1 MQRIILHI
9 DMDYFFAQIEE
20 RENPQFKGKPI
31 VVGADPKE
39 GKGRGVVSTAS
50 YSARKYGIHS
60 ALPISK
66 AYQFCPTAIFLPAN
80 MALYQKV
87 SENIMEIIKKYSP
100 KWEIISLDEAYLD
113 ISFLKNYKGAKLLAK
128 KLKKQILE
136 KEKLTS
142 TIGIGPNKLIA
153 KIASKKAK
161 PRSELCSTT
170 GAKPRSRILTGFA
183 ESETKVNEVL
193 SKFHYGAK
201 PNGLLIIKPD
211 QVKEFLE
218 PLDIDDLPG
227 IGPKTAEKLREIGI
241 NKIKEL
247 KNLSKTKLKELF
259 GKVGETMYER
269 ARGVD
274 ERPFISTL
282 RFARVIDEEPV
293 TSEEIIKSISESAS
307 WRTKGEKRF
316 ISSTGK
322 EHTFEKDTRDS
333 EIIFETF
340 EQMIKE
346 VYQELF
352 KNNFSFKTITVVCRF
367 QGFETHTKSKTL
379 KKPTDNFEILKSEA
393 KKLLL
398 KFLIENQKPIRLVGL
413 RVKIC

>member
-50 YSARKYGIHS
+50 YLARKYGIHS

-66 AYQFCPTAIFLPAN
+66 AYQLCPTAIFLPVN
-80 MALYQKV
+80 MALYQKI
-87 SENIMEIIKKYSP
+87 SEEIMAIVKKYSP
-100 KWEIISLDEAYLD
+100 TFEQVSLDEAFLD
-113 ISFLKNYKGAKLLAK
+113 LSYTELPQEAKVKKRMKFSSPIFYGREKCTIGKPWEKAKGIAE
-128 KLKKQILE
+128 KLKKEIYE

-153 KIASKKAK
+153 KMTSKK
-161 PRSELCSTT
+161 
-170 GAKPRSRILTGFA
+170 
-183 ESETKVNEVL
+183 
-193 SKFHYGAK
+193 AK
-201 PNGLLIIKPD
+201 PNGLLVIKPD
-211 QVKEFLE
+211 QVKKFLE

-247 KNLSKTKLKELF
+247 KNLSKTKLKDIF
-259 GKVGETMYER
+259 GVVGETFYEKI
-269 ARGVD
+269 RG
-274 ERPFISTL
+274 
-282 RFARVIDEEPV
+282 IDEEPV
-293 TSEEIIKSISESAS
+293 SNEEIIKSI
-307 WRTKGEKRF
+307 
-316 ISSTGK
+316 GK
-322 EHTFEKDTRDS
+322 EHTFEKDTRDP
-333 EIIFETF
+333 EIIFENF
-340 EQMIKE
+340 EQMIKQ
-346 VYQELF
+346 VHQELLE
-352 KNNFSFKTITVVCRF
+352 NNFSFKTMTVICRY

-379 KKPTDNFEILKSEA
+379 KTPTNDLKILKSEA

-398 KFLIENQKPIRLVGL
+398 KFLIENPKLIRLIGV